1 MTPHTWSCSRNSNFS
16 SLRFRPCA
24 VIHLLI
30 WQPQNILASQVN
42 KKSWIRS
49 CYCIQTSL
57 SSRPFIFGSWLLLQR
72 DICSATWSIFDSQ
85 CGIKELKLSSQ
96 TLPSFT
102 PFFGENWHRLLLS
115 PQSSLSTNILGTKLP
130 WHWVNPCSFKLCSQG
145 KKTDLEFR

>member
-57 SSRPFIFGSWLLLQR
+57 SSSLSFLDHGYYFNETYAQLPGAFLTLNAGLRS
-72 DICSATWSIFDSQ
+72 
-85 CGIKELKLSSQ
+85 LSS
-96 TLPSFT
+96 LPK
-102 PFFGENWHRLLLS
+102 PFRHLPLS
-115 PQSSLSTNILGTKLP
+115 LEKIGIVYCCPRRAHCQPISWAQSCPDTELIHAHLNCALRGRKQI
-130 WHWVNPCSFKLCSQG
+130 
-145 KKTDLEFR
+145 